1 MSGGRALGI
10 GLLGGAAVLTA
21 LLLLWLA
28 VSGASSG
35 GIVLGLVL
43 VAVLAGPLA
52 GAGWYVLS
60 RQPTEAL
67 EAAQFASKRRVLD
80 ADRVFRREIGAALR
94 TVADRPD
101 VPRARVL
108 QLASAVEGARADSDS
123 VQLDDSEVE
132 TLGRYDDL
140 VWQRVRRLRD
150 DAAPGDVD
158 AVLMELQRALDQRTD
173 LLLRGRHAPEM
184 AAAAVLTSEARS
196 PDSANVADVAVGWA
210 VSRGQDDYVVEGVA
224 SYFADGQTWKLA
236 HLVPTSGAARP
247 AWLYVGPAAT
257 PVALLDE
264 LAIPVERSDAL
275 VVEGDSLPRVSSGT
289 AVADVVGGS
298 GTAQGVLVA
307 YHRYQAGPRLALV
320 EDWPD
325 GQARAYAGRTIGST
339 DLELWP
345 AETPSRRPGRN

>member
-1 MSGGRALGI
+1 MGGGRALGI
-10 GLLGGAAVLTA
+10 GLLAGAGVITA
-21 LLLLWLA
+21 LMLLWLA

-60 RQPTEAL
+60 RQTAEAR
-67 EAAQFASKRRVLD
+67 EAAQFASQRRVLD

-94 TVADRPD
+94 AVADRPD
-101 VPRARVL
+101 VPRPRVL
-108 QLASAVEGARADSDS
+108 QLASAVEGARADSDT

-132 TLGRYDDL
+132 TLRRYDDL

-158 AVLMELQRALDQRTD
+158 RVLTEVQRALDQRTD
-173 LLLRGRHAPEM
+173 LLVRGRHAPEID
-184 AAAAVLTSEARS
+184 AAAVLTSAAPPR
-196 PDSANVADVAVGWA
+196 DSANVADVSVGWA

-224 SYFADGQTWKLA
+224 SYFDDGQTWKLA
-236 HLVPTSGAARP
+236 HLVPTSNSLRA
-247 AWLYVGPAAT
+247 AWLHVGPAAT
-257 PVALLDE
+257 QIALLDE
-264 LAIPVERSDAL
+264 LAVPRERADSL
-275 VVEGDSLPRVSSGT
+275 VVEGSALPLVGSGT

-298 GTAQGVLVA
+298 GKAQGVLVA
-307 YHRYQAGPRLALV
+307 YRRYQAGPSLALV

-339 DLELWP
+339 DLEVWP
-345 AETPSRRPGRN
+345 AEAPRPGLS